1 MDLSFARFE
10 QDAHVTVLPP
20 DLAVLMVGVV
30 ARQGASP
37 TALVQ
42 ARLDRPAL
50 AAGPLAPASGA
61 FNAAV
66 AAMLAASLCEGAV
79 HANDEALIAWKGA

>member
-37 TALVQ
+37 TAIVQ
-42 ARLDRPAL
+42 ARLGRPVP
-50 AAGPLAPASGA
+50 AAGLLAPVGGA
-61 FNAAV
+61 FNAVV
-66 AAMLAASLCEGAV
+66 AAMLTAGK
-79 HANDEALIAWKGA
+79 EA